1 MHANPA
7 IDQAS
12 YIFAGIMLI
21 VSFYL
26 FYNDTQLFWK
36 SLFAAL
42 LAASLFWVSYVLVRW
57 LFLAL
62 KR

>member
-1 MHANPA
+1 MDDSPLIN
-7 IDQAS
+7 QTS

-21 VSFYL
+21 FSFYL

-42 LAASLFWVSYVLVRW
+42 LAAFLFWFSYVLVRW